1 MRMKINQKI
10 AGGASAADRL
20 WEIIT
25 ASEFLEGDTYN
36 AATSATILENAVE
49 GMFRGCEAGR
59 FLKDERFDG
68 YYLISADDRRY
79 LMFQVDDTA
88 RRCRALEELAN
99 NLSSKLFEFRDQMK
113 HAGDFDDAQPSAE

>member
-20 WEIIT
+20 WEIIKD
-25 ASEFLEGDTYN
+25 SEFLEGDTYN

-113 HAGDFDDAQPSAE
+113 QAGDFDDAQPSAE

>member
-36 AATSATILENAVE
+36 AATSAMILKNAVE
-49 GMFRGCEAGR
+49 GMFRNSDAAR
-59 FLKDERFDG
+59 FTKDERLAG
-68 YYLISADDRRY
+68 SHLISADERRY
-79 LMFQVDDTA
+79 LMFQIDDTA

-113 HAGDFDDAQPSAE
+113 QAGDFDDAQPSAE